1 MIDIRTPSDSM
12 VPARN
17 DFAGR
22 FLRRPAGLPA
32 PGAGMAPLTAPATD
46 GLLMVLW
53 RNRWI
58 LLACVLVMLGAGAI
72 YIQMV
77 RPLYTSTAKLWLEYT
92 GIRINPYELG
102 ARPQTD
108 KYLQTQAER
117 IKSRPILAVALES
130 LLPRRL
136 RSFAGGEVP
145 DVHLQ
150 KNLNVEVGKK
160 EEIIAVSFRSAYP
173 AEAAEIVNKVV
184 ETYMAAQSQDEQKDS
199 AKLLRILQDEMK
211 RAGEE
216 LAQKQTELTEFQAQR
231 MPLSLGSDQGGGV
244 MQRYLELQT
253 LYTQAQRATLDADA
267 FRKQVQTLAS
277 DAEALRQYLQGKG
290 NLNAYLSGDQE
301 KVPLEAKAIEL
312 ELQKASFQ
320 DTITAA
326 HPRIVDLKSGMDRIE
341 TRLQELNHRFTRAVL
356 TAAEGQYAE
365 AKDYE
370 EQLAGLCAQQQ
381 EQVVQV
387 NAEVAQYQRL
397 RSEVDRMV
405 AYVDMLDEQVRAM
418 RKIEGEDVGQLRMA
432 TLEPALPPEV
442 PSAPQKGR
450 VMAMVLVLG
459 LLLGGGIAVGRDWL
473 DQTVRSADE
482 VTALLG
488 LPVLGVVPAM
498 ARHGRTQERGL
509 KVFLQPES
517 HEAEAFR
524 TVRTAL
530 FFGTPTASAKTMLI
544 TSPAAGDGK
553 STLVSNLAIAI
564 ARAGQKTLILDADF
578 RKPTQHVIFELDHP
592 ERSLSNVLAGRLK
605 LGAAIQP
612 TRVKGLHL
620 LTCGR
625 EVPHPA
631 EVLNSRQFAV
641 LLTRLAE
648 VYDRILIDAPPVTV
662 VTDAQIIGALC
673 DATVLVLRADR
684 STRRAARRAIE
695 ALQSVGAHLLG
706 VVINEVRK
714 TGDRYGD
721 YYGRYH
727 SYRRAESG
735 NGGGNGSKP
744 RLAAPG
750 SQRREL
756 PAAATQ
762 EGR

>member
-1 MIDIRTPSDSM
+1 MIEIRTPSDNM

-17 DFAGR
+17 EIASR
-22 FLRRPAGLPA
+22 FLRRPSGLPA
-32 PGAGMAPLTAPATD
+32 PGAGMATWTPPATD

-58 LLACVLVMLGAGAI
+58 MLICVLVMLGAGAI

-77 RPLYTSTAKLWLEYT
+77 TPVYTSTAKLWLVYT

-108 KYLQTQAER
+108 KYLLTQAER
-117 IKSRPILAVALES
+117 IKSRPILTAALET

-136 RSFAGGEVP
+136 RTFTAGELP
-145 DVHLQ
+145 DIHLQ

-160 EEIIAVSFRSAYP
+160 EEIIAISFRSAHP
-173 AEAAEIVNKVV
+173 AEAAEIVNQVV
-184 ETYMAAQSQDEQKDS
+184 ETYMTSQSEDEQKDS
-199 AKLLRILQDEMK
+199 AKLLRILQEEMK
-211 RAGEE
+211 RAREE
-216 LAQKQTELTEFQAQR
+216 LGQKQTELTEFQAQR

-267 FRKQVQTLAS
+267 FRRQVQTLGQ

-290 NLNAYLSGDQE
+290 SLNAYLSGDQE
-301 KVPLEAKAIEL
+301 KAPLEAKAIEL
-312 ELQKASFQ
+312 ELQKESFQ

-326 HPRIVDLKSGMDRIE
+326 HPRIVDLKTGMDRIE
-341 TRLQELNHRFTRAVL
+341 TRLQELNNRFTRAAL
-356 TAAEGQYAE
+356 AAAEGQYAE

-370 EQLAGLCAQQQ
+370 AQLAGLCAQQQ
-381 EQVVQV
+381 EQVVQA

-397 RSEVDRMV
+397 RSEVDRVV
-405 AYVDMLDEQVRAM
+405 AYVDMLDEQVRAI

-432 TLEPALPPEV
+432 TLEPALPPEA

-473 DQTVRSADE
+473 DQTVRSAEE

-488 LPVLGVVPAM
+488 LPVLGIVPAM
-498 ARHGRTQERGL
+498 ARHCRTQERGL

-530 FFGTPTASAKTMLI
+530 FFGTPTVSAKTMLI

-605 LGAAIQP
+605 LSAAIQP

-648 VYDRILIDAPPVTV
+648 VYDRVLIDAPPVTV

-684 STRRAARRAIE
+684 STRRGARRAID
-695 ALQSVGAHLLG
+695 ALQSVGAHLRG
-706 VVINEVRK
+706 VVVNEVRK
-714 TGDRYGD
+714 SGDRYGD

-727 SYRRAESG
+727 SYHGSESG
-735 NGGGNGSKP
+735 NGGRNGSKL
-744 RLAAPG
+744 RLATAGPE
-750 SQRREL
+750 RKEL
-756 PAAATQ
+756 PVAVTQ
-762 EGR
+762 EAR